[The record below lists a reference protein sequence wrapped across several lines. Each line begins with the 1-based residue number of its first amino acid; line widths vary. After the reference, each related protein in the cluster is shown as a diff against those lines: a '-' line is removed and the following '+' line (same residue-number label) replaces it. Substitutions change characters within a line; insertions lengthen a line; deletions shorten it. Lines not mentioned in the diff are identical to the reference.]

1 VIFLDVE
8 DLLHIAERA
17 TGAPVE
23 VRDIGLLEAAAA
35 RPRASAFGADAYP
48 TLHHKAAALL
58 HSIVKNHALVDG
70 NKRLGLAAVIAF
82 YGLTLLLFSAFPD
95 RRRLDLAVLAT
106 FAGAAIEILQ
116 LIEGRDAE
124 LGDILADAAGAFAVL
139 APLYLDQMRRPRVE
153 RRRSIPAGSP
163 RNQARGG

>member
-1 VIFLDVE
+1 MQTIARG
-8 DLLHIAERA
+8 LLVAAGLTCAIGMVGPFQGIERA
-17 TGAPVE
+17 FVPW
-23 VRDIGLLEAAAA
+23 D
-35 RPRASAFGADAYP
+35 
-48 TLHHKAAALL
+48 KAA
-58 HSIVKNHALVDG
+58 HF
-70 NKRLGLAAVIAF
+70 IAF

-153 RRRSIPAGSP
+153 RRRP
-163 RNQARGG
+163 RAEPMPIATTELA

>member
-1 VIFLDVE
+1 MQTIARG
-8 DLLHIAERA
+8 LLVAAGLTCAIGMVGPFQGIERA
-17 TGAPVE
+17 FVPW
-23 VRDIGLLEAAAA
+23 D
-35 RPRASAFGADAYP
+35 
-48 TLHHKAAALL
+48 KAA
-58 HSIVKNHALVDG
+58 HF
-70 NKRLGLAAVIAF
+70 IAF

-139 APLYLDQMRRPRVE
+139 APLYLEQMRRPRVE
-153 RRRSIPAGSP
+153 RRRP
-163 RNQARGG
+163 RAEPRPIATTELA

>member
-1 VIFLDVE
+1 MQTIARG
-8 DLLHIAERA
+8 LLVAAGLTCAIGMVGPFQGIERA
-17 TGAPVE
+17 FVPW
-23 VRDIGLLEAAAA
+23 D
-35 RPRASAFGADAYP
+35 
-48 TLHHKAAALL
+48 KAA
-58 HSIVKNHALVDG
+58 HF
-70 NKRLGLAAVIAF
+70 IAF

-139 APLYLDQMRRPRVE
+139 APLYLDQMRRPRVK
-153 RRRSIPAGSP
+153 RRRPRAEPIPIATTEL
-163 RNQARGG
+163 A